1 LFSFLFIYTIES
13 SFIFISE
20 KAFEM
25 DAWWERES
33 LIKFE
38 TPTSIFIAAP
48 SGAGKTE
55 LTRQILKHADGMFK
69 TPPSKIYFC
78 YSMWQNVYDEMQ
90 NGIKNIQFYQGLPSM
105 EELNDWGVEEGHKI
119 LVLDD
124 LMIQGVDSEQLIHMM
139 CVGSHHSN
147 MTVIFL
153 LQNVFQK
160 GKSMRT
166 ASLNCH
172 YFILFD
178 SKRDP
183 SQIATLGRQIFPGNK
198 KYFMS
203 AYQAAISLKPFNF
216 LLVDLSPRS
225 DKSYQLRT
233 NILPGQDTIVY
244 QPAK

>member
-1 LFSFLFIYTIES
+1 
-13 SFIFISE
+13 
-20 KAFEM
+20 
-25 DAWWERES
+25 
-33 LIKFE
+33 
-38 TPTSIFIAAP
+38 
-48 SGAGKTE
+48 
-55 LTRQILKHADGMFK
+55 
-69 TPPSKIYFC
+69 
-78 YSMWQNVYDEMQ
+78 MWQNIYSEMQ
-90 NGIKNIQFYQGLPSM
+90 NNVNNIQFYQGFPSM
-105 EELNDWGVEEGHKI
+105 DDLNDWGTEEGHKI

-124 LMIQGVDSEQLIHMM
+124 LMIKGVDSEELIHMM

-147 MTVIFL
+147 FTVIFL

-172 YFILFD
+172 YFLLFD
-178 SKRDP
+178 SKRDQ
-183 SQIATLGRQIFPGNK
+183 SQIAILGRQIFPGNS
-198 KYFMS
+198 KYFLD
-203 AYQAAISLKPFNF
+203 AYQKAIALKPFNF